1 LKRGNSAQTE
11 RDPRQNRMK
20 STATDALSRFKA
32 LEERIWRMLE
42 ALTTARDAKA
52 ALERNLAEARGQI
65 RKLQNEMEGFQN
77 ERQKIRKRVQR
88 LISSISELDS
98 KKEETIV

>member
-1 LKRGNSAQTE
+1 
-11 RDPRQNRMK
+11 
-20 STATDALSRFKA
+20 
-32 LEERIWRMLE
+32 MLE